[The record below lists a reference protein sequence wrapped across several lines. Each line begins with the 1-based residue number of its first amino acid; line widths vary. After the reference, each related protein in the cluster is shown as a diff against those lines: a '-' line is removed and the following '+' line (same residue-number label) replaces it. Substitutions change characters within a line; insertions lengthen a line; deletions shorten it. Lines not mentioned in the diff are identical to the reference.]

1 MLFALKLRADRKLD
15 NKVSEQIS
23 RLLHN
28 DI

>member
-1 MLFALKLRADRKLD
+1 MLFALKLKADRKLD
-15 NKVSEQIS
+15 SKVSEQIS